1 MNLELTTRVKRN
13 PDMIAAD
20 MKGETVMMSIST
32 GKYHSVNSVG
42 SRIWEL
48 LASPSD
54 ANQLIESL
62 VSEYDVSKEVCTKE
76 VIEFIETM
84 LKSEVLLLDA

>member
-1 MNLELTTRVKRN
+1 MKLELTTSVKRN

-48 LASPSD
+48 LETPSS
-54 ANQLIESL
+54 ANQLVETL
-62 VSEYDVSKEVCTKE
+62 LSEYEITKEVCTKE
-76 VIEFIETM
+76 VSEFLDTM
-84 LKSEVLLLDA
+84 LKAEVLLLDA